1 MNHTI
6 WHDIDK
12 SRIKNNDFIAF
23 IEIPK
28 GSNVKYELD
37 KQTGHII
44 VDRILYTATH
54 YPGNYGFIPKT
65 YGDDNDPLDV
75 IVICSEQVFPG
86 SLIRCYPIG
95 MLNMVDDGENDQK
108 IIAIPFN
115 DPNYNMCKS
124 LEDLPTHIFEE
135 IKHFFSV
142 YKSLEHKD
150 TTVDEIFG
158 LEEAQQ
164 VIDYAMANYVDHFDK

>member
-1 MNHTI
+1 MAKYSFEFKRQVVKDYLEGEGSYNY
-6 WHDIDK
+6 
-12 SRIKNNDFIAF
+12 IAQ
-23 IEIPK
+23 K
-28 GSNVKYELD
+28 
-37 KQTGHII
+37 
-44 VDRILYTATH
+44 
-54 YPGNYGFIPKT
+54 

-164 VIDYAMANYVDHFDK
+164 VIDYAMANYVDHFGE